1 VSTRRTFIGGG
12 LAATLAALAAGDTL
26 AGQAAT
32 PAGPPAAPEPPMP
45 EGREIP
51 LWPEGVPGKAV
62 TGGKE
67 RFEDGRIY
75 NVRVPTLTWFPAP
88 AAASV
93 GTSVIICPGGGYVRL
108 AVTKE
113 GNQVT
118 RLLNALGVTAFI
130 LKYRLV
136 EFGHPAPLCDVLRA
150 VRLVRSR
157 AAEFGVDPARVGVQG
172 SSAGGHLAACA
183 GTLFDAPEGRTGHA
197 LDAVS
202 ARPDFMG
209 LLYPVISLIQPFSH
223 PGSGKSL
230 LGPSPSPELLQRLSL
245 ETQVS
250 DKTPPA
256 FIVHTAEDK
265 SVPVENSIVF
275 YQALRRH
282 GVPVEMHLYEK
293 GPHGFGTAK
302 GLGTT
307 SDWPKRW
314 EEWMRASGW
323 LARA

>member
-1 VSTRRTFIGGG
+1 MSTRRTFIGAG
-12 LAATLAALAAGDTL
+12 LAATLATLATGDRL
-26 AGQAAT
+26 AGQVSAAAVQV
-32 PAGPPAAPEPPMP
+32 PSDGPPMP
-45 EGREIP
+45 PGREIP
-51 LWPEGVPGKAV
+51 LWPEGVPGVAA
-62 TGGKE
+62 TGGEE
-67 RFEDGRIY
+67 RVEDGRIY
-75 NVRVPTLTWFPAP
+75 NVRNPTLTWFPAP
-88 AAASV
+88 AAISV
-93 GTSVIICPGGGYVRL
+93 QTAVIICPGGGYVRL
-108 AVTKE
+108 AVNRE

-118 RLLNALGVTAFI
+118 RFLNALGVTAFI
-130 LKYRLV
+130 LKYRLA

-157 AAEFGVDPARVGVQG
+157 AGEFGVDAARIGVQG

-209 LLYPVISLIQPFSH
+209 LLYPVISLVQPFSH
-223 PGSGKSL
+223 AGSGRSL
-230 LGPSPSPELLQRLSL
+230 LGPAPSPALLQRLSL

-250 DKTPPA
+250 ARTPPA

-275 YQALRRH
+275 YQALRRC

-307 SDWPKRW
+307 SDWPRRW

-323 LARA
+323 LQRG